1 MMWDTT
7 PSATP
12 AFCSHR
18 QNLKM
23 ITHYKSISAI
33 AISLK
38 YYWMRYCVIWIS
50 YSKIPLHW
58 NPRVTMMLVVNGD
71 IGSCSYDNL
80 RHHWWQSWYHD
91 DSQVSVPNSR
101 AVNVWLTHWG
111 RATHMCVSKL
121 AFICPDSGLSPG
133 RRQAI
138 IWTNVGILL
147 LRTLGTNWSDILSQ
161 GCMSDINEIHTF
173 SIKMH
178 LKRSYG
184 TLTHWGRDNGRHIPD
199 DILK

>member
-1 MMWDTT
+1 MLFEYHTVKFRYIETRELPWCWSSTVTSEVVVMAT
-7 PSATP
+7 SA
-12 AFCSHR
+12 
-18 QNLKM
+18 
-23 ITHYKSISAI
+23 
-33 AISLK
+33 
-38 YYWMRYCVIWIS
+38 
-50 YSKIPLHW
+50 
-58 NPRVTMMLVVNGD
+58 NG
-71 IGSCSYDNL
+71 GGGCHNYNF
-80 RHHWWQSWYHD
+80 RWQSWYHD

-147 LRTLGTNWSDILSQ
+147 IQTLGTNWSDILSQ

-173 SIKMH
+173 SVKMH

-199 DILK
+199 NILK